1 MTVRI
6 RQIAV
11 DASNWCCENAKG
23 TPVAWEWE
31 EKFAEL
37 MIEEFLDIAENELH
51 SQAYAQILAKVQKR
65 FYENTNAKISMP

>member
-1 MTVRI
+1 MTLRI

-11 DASNWCCENAKG
+11 DATNWCWENAKG

-37 MIEEFLDIAENELH
+37 MIEEFLEVALNNLH
-51 SQAYAQILAKVQKR
+51 PQAYAQILATVQQR
-65 FYENTNAKISMP
+65 FEIK